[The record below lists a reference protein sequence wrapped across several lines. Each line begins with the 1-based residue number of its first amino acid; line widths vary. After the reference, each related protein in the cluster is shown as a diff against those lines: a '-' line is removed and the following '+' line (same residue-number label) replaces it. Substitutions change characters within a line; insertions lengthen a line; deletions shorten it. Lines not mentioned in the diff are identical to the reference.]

1 MVQQKSFAELAFD
14 APRKVTKR
22 ELFLTEM
29 DRVIP
34 WSELL
39 ALIEPHYP
47 RPKAHGGRPALALET
62 KLRIYCL
69 QQFYSLS
76 DPGAEEALIDSE
88 AMRRFAGIRLAEDTI
103 PDESTL
109 LQFRRL
115 LERHQLTEAI
125 FQAVKEHLVRHGLL
139 LKEGTLVD
147 ATLIH
152 APSSTKNRDRA
163 RDPDM
168 TSTKKGNQWYF
179 GMKAHIGTDA
189 KGRVHSLTATTAK
202 VADCTQ
208 FDPLLHG
215 EESVALGDRGYD
227 YPGVHEALKT
237 RDVGDGIAIRRRPG
251 IPLSDDETLF
261 NQAVSKLRARV
272 EHPFRVLKRQ
282 FGYAKTRY
290 RGLAKNSAHLHALFA
305 MVNLYAVRHE
315 LPDTG

>member
-1 MVQQKSFAELAFD
+1 MVRQKSFAELAFD

-22 ELFLTEM
+22 ERFLTEM
-29 DRVIP
+29 ERVIP

-88 AMRRFAGIRLAEDTI
+88 AMRRFAGIRLAEDPI

-152 APSSTKNRDRA
+152 APSSTNNRDRA

-168 TSTKKGNQWYF
+168 TSTKHPRAPSLLLRSIHLEGQSMVFRHEGPHWNRCQRTAAQSQRY
-179 GMKAHIGTDA
+179 HRQ
-189 KGRVHSLTATTAK
+189 GR
-202 VADCTQ
+202 
-208 FDPLLHG
+208 
-215 EESVALGDRGYD
+215 R
-227 YPGVHEALKT
+227 
-237 RDVGDGIAIRRRPG
+237 
-251 IPLSDDETLF
+251 
-261 NQAVSKLRARV
+261 
-272 EHPFRVLKRQ
+272 
-282 FGYAKTRY
+282 
-290 RGLAKNSAHLHALFA
+290 LHA
-305 MVNLYAVRHE
+305 VR
-315 LPDTG
+315 PVTAR

>member
-1 MVQQKSFAELAFD
+1 MRQKSFAELAFD

-22 ELFLTEM
+22 EQFLQEM
-29 DRVIP
+29 DRVMP
-34 WSELL
+34 WSDLL
-39 ALIEPHYP
+39 ALIEPHHP
-47 RPKAHGGRPALALET
+47 KPKAHGGRPALPLT
-62 KLRIYCL
+62 VKLRVYYL

-88 AMRRFAGIRLAEDTI
+88 AMRRFAGIRLGEDAV
-103 PDESTL
+103 PDESTI

-115 LERHQLTEAI
+115 LERHHLTEAI
-125 FQAVKEHLVRHGLL
+125 FEAVKAHLTRHGLL

-163 RDPDM
+163 RDADM
-168 TSTKKGNQWYF
+168 TSTKKGNQWHF

-189 KGRVHSLTATTAK
+189 KGRVHSLTGTTAK

-208 FDPLLHG
+208 FDQLLHG
-215 EESVALGDRGYD
+215 EETVALGDRGYD
-227 YPGVHEALKT
+227 YPGVHDVLKAMGI
-237 RDVGDGIAIRRRPG
+237 GDAIAIRRRPG
-251 IPLSDDETLF
+251 IALSDDEMLF

-282 FGYAKTRY
+282 FGYTKTRY
-290 RGLAKNSAHLHALFA
+290 RGLAKNTAHLHALFA
-305 MVNLYAVRHE
+305 LVNVYTVRHE